1 MDSEHFTPIKPSVS
15 RAPATLSMPPQRVD
29 PIERL
34 VPLGVKLSGM
44 FVCGLLLYQ
53 AADSASAFPPLPQSL
68 LYYLYYV
75 GIVTPLHEG
84 GHFLFMFF
92 GRTLYILG
100 GSFWQLMT
108 PLILF
113 AVAIRQKS
121 WLANLWLGLAG
132 TNWISLSPYI
142 YDAPFRSLPL
152 LGGHKSGHDW
162 YNLLIHWQMLDDAI
176 AISDFV
182 YYTGILLGLAGI
194 ISGIIFAILKYF
206 KSPNTEPITPM
217 K

>member
-1 MDSEHFTPIKPSVS
+1 
-15 RAPATLSMPPQRVD
+15 
-29 PIERL
+29 
-34 VPLGVKLSGM
+34 
-44 FVCGLLLYQ
+44 LYN
-53 AADSASAFPPLPQSL
+53 
-68 LYYLYYV
+68 LYYV
-75 GIVTPLHEG
+75 GIITPLHEG

-100 GSFWQLMT
+100 GSFWQVTT

-113 AVAIRQKS
+113 VVAARQKS
-121 WLANLWLGLAG
+121 YLANVWLCLAG
-132 TNWISLSPYI
+132 THWIALSSYI

-182 YYTGILLGLAGI
+182 YYTGILLGVAGVISGMVVAILRFIKSPRTKPIVLAG
-194 ISGIIFAILKYF
+194 
-206 KSPNTEPITPM
+206 
-217 K
+217 

>member
-1 MDSEHFTPIKPSVS
+1 MDLEHLP
-15 RAPATLSMPPQRVD
+15 PPQQPSAGRRSAKSLAPQPVD

-34 VPLGVKLSGM
+34 VPLGMKL
-44 FVCGLLLYQ
+44 FALFACAVLLYQ

-84 GHFLFMFF
+84 GHFLFMLF

-100 GSFWQLMT
+100 GSFWQLMM
-108 PLILF
+108 PLFLF
-113 AVAIRQKS
+113 GVALKQKS

-162 YNLLIHWQMLDDAI
+162 YNLLVHWQMLDDAI

-182 YYTGILLGLAGI
+182 YYAGILIGLAGI
-194 ISGIIFAILKYF
+194 VSGITFAIHKYF
-206 KSPNTEPITPM
+206 KSPKFRTAPSLR
-217 K
+217 

>member
-1 MDSEHFTPIKPSVS
+1 MDFESVTPPRPKPH
-15 RAPATLSMPPQRVD
+15 PQTQKTPLTQPVD

-34 VPLGVKLSGM
+34 VPLGLKLFGM
-44 FVCGLLLYQ
+44 FVCTVLLYQ
-53 AADSASAFPPLPQSL
+53 AADSASAFPPLPPGL
-68 LYYLYYV
+68 FYDLYYV
-75 GIVTPLHEG
+75 GIITPLHEG

-92 GRTLYILG
+92 GRTLHILG

-113 AVAIRQKS
+113 GVAWKQKS
-121 WLANLWLGLAG
+121 YLATIWLSLAG
-132 TNWISLSPYI
+132 THWIALASYI

-152 LGGHKSGHDW
+152 LGHKSGHDW

-182 YYTGILLGLAGI
+182 YYTGICLGIAGI
-194 ISGIIFAILKYF
+194 VAGVAIAIRTYLISPRVKTVAVI
-206 KSPNTEPITPM
+206 P
-217 K
+217 